1 MSYKKFEDI
10 QYLYESI
17 NDQHEEIEECLTL
30 IEDQLRSE
38 GYSDIAIQS
47 FMETADEFALREKVM
62 LLDEGVRSKALE
74 LLAKFGPRLNNFGR
88 RIASGVKRNT
98 PVNIRKTVKSTSQ
111 KAQDTINQVTTKG
124 KEVIAKGKDKVVST
138 IKKYPKT
145 SAVLGLGGLTAG
157 AVATSGDGE
166 GQGQGNQSIS
176 GNQNRGGGKDDS
188 NNEPPTPAKP
198 GHFKDAQGKE
208 FPSTDTIRGIKRKE
222 LSTERTPIIN
232 RRGRTTGYT
241 KSEQDIEN
249 EKIDKQVDKYVAD
262 RKVPINKDLTID
274 KSEEGKAK
282 YAEKAAE
289 RAAKEAEKEVNT
301 PKPVKMSNLEK
312 KNRARFGDAAID
324 KLKQKQIDFKK
335 MQANSQLPGADRGA
349 EKAKFIKKYPNSIT
363 AQKAAGLRDHYDPF
377 DIVLGYLVESE
388 QVDSMDEAL
397 YIMMEMDAAT
407 IQGIVRDFEILT
419 EEEADRMKDERL
431 EKYGIGHDGSD
442 RKSGSGG
449 RSDSKK
455 PKGKTVLQKETEK
468 KHGKGK
474 SPLEV
479 AKANIISKY
488 GKGSIAPSKKK
499 KK

>member
-17 NDQHEEIEECLTL
+17 NDQHEEIEECLDL
-30 IEDQLRSE
+30 IENQLRSE
-38 GYSDIAIQS
+38 GYSDTAIHS
-47 FMETADEFALREKVM
+47 FMETADEFALQEKVM
-62 LLDEGVRSKALE
+62 LLDEGIRKKALE
-74 LLAKFGPRLNNFGR
+74 LLTKYGPRLQNLGR
-88 RIASGVKRNT
+88 RIRTGVKRNT
-98 PVNIRKTVKSTSQ
+98 PVKVRKTVKSTVQ
-111 KAQDTINQVTTKG
+111 NAQDTTNKITTKG
-124 KEVIAKGKDKVVST
+124 KEVLEKGKEVV
-138 IKKYPKT
+138 KNNPKT
-145 SAVLGLGGLTAG
+145 SAVVGVSGLTAG
-157 AVATSGDGE
+157 AIATSGDGE

-188 NNEPPTPAKP
+188 NNETSTPAKP

-208 FPSTDTIRGIKRKE
+208 FPTTDTIRGITRKE
-222 LSTERTPIIN
+222 LSTERTPIKN

-349 EKAKFIKKYPNSIT
+349 EKEKFITKYPNSIT

-442 RKSGSGG
+442 RKAGSGG

-488 GKGSIAPSKKK
+488 GKGAIAPSKKK